1 MAKESSFTLKI
12 CDWVVKYSIYAAI
25 FLAPM
30 FFLPW
35 TAEVLDF
42 NKQTILLLLVFV
54 ALFCWMLRVLVSG
67 KFEFNISPMHIVVG
81 VLFLIYLL
89 SVIFSTNSY
98 GSFWGWPQITSESLL
113 SLIIF
118 VLLYFLVSNVFS
130 KKNIFAAII
139 ILFLSVLL
147 AELIG
152 ILQLFNLF
160 ILPFNF
166 TKAASFNT
174 LGSVG
179 SLGFIAAIMLPLAI
193 ALLIRAK
200 KWWKLLFILEIVFSA
215 LILFLVNY
223 PIVWWAA
230 IVGSGLI
237 MILGIM
243 KREVFDGRW
252 MALPMFFLAVSL
264 FFVLLNPQVNLLSQK
279 PNEIFLSQRANL
291 DISLQALKERPIFG
305 SGPGTF
311 TYDFLKY
318 KSPDFSKSSLWNFA
332 FNRGASKV
340 LNDLVTT
347 GILGALAL
355 LALMAF
361 PVFLGVKFLIAE
373 KEANPLYW
381 SLALGLSACLVVFGL
396 TYFLYNSNIVLD
408 FVYFF
413 LIASLIGVT
422 GPKGYPEKK
431 AYELKPSSLM
441 TLVITFVFTLV
452 FIFGLGLII
461 LDGQRYIAEL
471 SYLKGLVKY
480 QAGQKDEGIKSI
492 EAAAGTNSSSD
503 LYFRQLSQAYLAKLQ
518 DELQNS
524 TGTPSDEETKKIQTL
539 VANSINAAKIATDLN
554 PNNANNW
561 SVRGYVYQSLFGVIS
576 DAGTWAEKSYD
587 EALKLSPNDPYLSAQ
602 KGNVFL
608 AMALSQP
615 QAEAQ
620 QKSQF
625 LSQAQEQLEKAVNL
639 NPNYSNALYSL
650 GLVYDSMGQK
660 NKAIESFSGLLNL
673 NPGNQDVQKILSNL
687 RAGRSALEGLNQ
699 QQPQPENPPETLN
712 TPPIKK

>member
-1 MAKESSFTLKI
+1 MPKESLLVLKI

-25 FLAPM
+25 FLVPV

-35 TAEVLDF
+35 TADVLDF
-42 NKQTILLLLVFV
+42 NKQTIVLLLVFV
-54 ALFCWMLRVLVSG
+54 ALFCWMTRVLVSG
-67 KFEFNISPMHIVVG
+67 KFELNISPMHIVVG
-81 VLFLIYLL
+81 VLFLTYLL
-89 SVIFSTNSY
+89 SVVFSTNSY
-98 GSFWGWPQITSESLL
+98 GSFWGWPQIPSESLL
-113 SLIIF
+113 SLIAF

-130 KKNIFAAII
+130 KRNIFVSLI
-139 ILFLSVLL
+139 ILSFSILL

-152 ILQLFNLF
+152 LLQLFGLF
-160 ILPFNF
+160 ILPFSF
-166 TKAASFNT
+166 AKTVAFNT

-193 ALLIRAK
+193 VMLIRAK

-223 PIVWWAA
+223 PIVWWATIA
-230 IVGSGLI
+230 GSALI
-237 MILGIM
+237 MIFGIM
-243 KREVFDGRW
+243 KRDVFDGRW
-252 MALPMFFLAVSL
+252 MDLPMFFLAVSL
-264 FFVLLNPQVNLLSQK
+264 FFVLLNPQINLLSQK

-291 DISLQALKERPIFG
+291 DISLQTLKERPILG

-347 GILGALAL
+347 GILGFLAL
-355 LALMAF
+355 LALLAF
-361 PVFLGVKFLIAE
+361 PVFYGVKFLIAE
-373 KEANPLYW
+373 KEANSLYW
-381 SLALGLSACLVVFGL
+381 VLALGLSACLVAQGL

-413 LIASLIGVT
+413 LIASLIGLT
-422 GPKGYPEKK
+422 AKEKK
-431 AYELKPSSLM
+431 VYELKPSSLI
-441 TLVITFVFTLV
+441 TLLITFVFTLV
-452 FIFGLGLII
+452 FIFGLGLVI
-461 LDGQRYIAEL
+461 LDGQRYIAEM

-492 EAAAGTNSSSD
+492 EAAASANSSSD

-524 TGTPSDEETKKIQTL
+524 ASAPSDEETKKIQTL

-608 AMALSQP
+608 AMALKSP
-615 QAEAQ
+615 QDQAQ
-620 QKSQF
+620 QKSQYF
-625 LSQAQEQLEKAVNL
+625 EQAQEQLEKAVNL

-660 NKAIESFSGLLNL
+660 DKAIESFSRLLNL

-687 RAGRSALEGLNQ
+687 RAGKSALEGLNQ
-699 QQPQPENPPETLN
+699 QQPQPENPPETL
-712 TPPIKK
+712 PLKK